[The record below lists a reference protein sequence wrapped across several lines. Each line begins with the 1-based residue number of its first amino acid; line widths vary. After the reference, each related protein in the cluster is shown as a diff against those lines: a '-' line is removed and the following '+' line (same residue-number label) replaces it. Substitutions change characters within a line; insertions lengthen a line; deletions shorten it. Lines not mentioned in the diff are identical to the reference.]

1 MSHHHEGRTLAI
13 VGATGAVGRVMRQ
26 LVAERDLPFDEVR
39 LVASSRSAGSTLE
52 VRGEPVVVRDVAE
65 DDVFDGVDVALFSAG
80 GSVSKEHAPRAVAA
94 GAKVVDNSSAFRL
107 ADDVPLVVTEVN
119 PEALESLRDGGG
131 IVANPNCTTMTAMLP
146 LKALHDAFGLVG
158 YTATSYQAA
167 GGAGQPGIDEL
178 MAQTEALA
186 SDPEGLR
193 DDGGA
198 LRAKAPRPEVH
209 TDVLAFNAVPLLG
222 PSDAEG
228 YTEEERKLVNESR
241 KILGLPQL
249 AVAPT
254 CVRVPVVVGH
264 AIALRAVLV
273 DPVHDVAKAVEAIEG
288 FPGTVVEESPT
299 PLAYAGRD
307 EVAVGRIR
315 LDLVDDHAV
324 NLWVVGDNLR
334 KGAALNTVQIAEEL
348 VRRGLA

>member
-1 MSHHHEGRTLAI
+1 MSHHGDGRTLAI
-13 VGATGAVGRVMRQ
+13 VGATGAVGRVMRE
-26 LVAERDLPFDEVR
+26 LVTERDLPVDEVR
-39 LVASSRSAGSTLE
+39 LVASSRSAGTTLE
-52 VRGEPVVVRDVAE
+52 VGGAPVMVRDVAE
-65 DDVFDGVDVALFSAG
+65 EDVFDGVDVALFSAG
-80 GSVSKEHAPRAVAA
+80 GGVSKEHAPRAVAA

-119 PEALESLRDGGG
+119 PDALESLRTSGG

-146 LKALHDAFGLVG
+146 LKALHDRFGLVG

-178 MAQTEALA
+178 VAQTEALVG
-186 SDPEGLR
+186 DPEGLR

-198 LRAKAPRPEVH
+198 LRAKAPQPDVH

-222 PSDAEG
+222 PADAEG

-264 AIALRAVLV
+264 AIAVRAVLV
-273 DPVHDVAKAVEAIEG
+273 DEVPSLAETISAIEG
-288 FPGTVVEESPT
+288 FPGVVVEEAPT

-315 LDLVDDHAV
+315 MDLVDDHAV
-324 NLWVVGDNLR
+324 NFWVVGDNLR

-348 VRRGLA
+348 IRRGIA